1 MNSTAYKLVRL
12 IVLVAFV
19 VSLAA
24 NITQYYAYI
33 EAVESLTILSQG
45 E

>member
-1 MNSTAYKLVRL
+1 MNSRAYKFVRL
-12 IVLVAFV
+12 CVLIGFV

-33 EAVESLTILSQG
+33 EAVEALEILSQG